1 VPDSRSASERGERA
15 EGPESPR
22 EQGRRHLVVKSQ
34 VSDKAARR
42 AAGSGGFERTT
53 AQDAFLSS
61 PREARKRISGRK
73 SKTLENISLN
83 TTSRSPYP

>member
-1 VPDSRSASERGERA
+1 VPDSQSASERGGSAKREKPQRTRLASSGGQKPSERQSRQKGA
-15 EGPESPR
+15 SP
-22 EQGRRHLVVKSQ
+22 
-34 VSDKAARR
+34 
-42 AAGSGGFERTT
+42 GGFERTT

-83 TTSRSPYP
+83 TTFRSPYP